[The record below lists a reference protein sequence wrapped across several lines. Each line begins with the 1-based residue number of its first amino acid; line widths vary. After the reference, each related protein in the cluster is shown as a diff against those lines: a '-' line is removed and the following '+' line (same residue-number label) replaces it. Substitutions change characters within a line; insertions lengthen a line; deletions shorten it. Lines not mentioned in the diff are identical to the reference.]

1 MELPRSRPP
10 GPFSPRRELLVC
22 SLLVLCP
29 LAIYGQTATH
39 GFLNFDDR
47 RYVSENPHVQGGLA
61 PGNLV
66 WAFTTGHCSNW
77 HPLTWLSH
85 MLDCQ
90 FLGLRPGAHH
100 LTSVALHL
108 ANALLLY
115 LALKLMTGAV
125 WRSAAVA
132 GLFAIH
138 PLHVESVAWIAE
150 RKDVLSGLFWML
162 TLWTYAWYTERPRV
176 ARYSLVVVTF
186 AMGLMS
192 KPMVVT
198 LPFVLLLLDYW
209 PLRRLSGTLALP
221 GGGSAGTPR
230 PTFGIGRATL
240 EKVPLLLLSLASSM

>member
-22 SLLVLCP
+22 SLLVLCT

-66 WAFTTGHCSNW
+66 WAFTTGRCSNW

-90 FLGLRPGAHH
+90 LLGLRPGAHH

-115 LALKLMTGAV
+115 LVLKLMTGAMG
-125 WRSAAVA
+125 RSAAVA
-132 GLFAIH
+132 GLVAIH
-138 PLHVESVAWIAE
+138 PLHDESLGWVPV
-150 RKDVLSGLFWML
+150 RKDVLS
-162 TLWTYAWYTERPRV
+162 A
-176 ARYSLVVVTF
+176 
-186 AMGLMS
+186 
-192 KPMVVT
+192 
-198 LPFVLLLLDYW
+198 
-209 PLRRLSGTLALP
+209 PLCVLAL
-221 GGGSAGTPR
+221 
-230 PTFGIGRATL
+230 
-240 EKVPLLLLSLASSM
+240 LAC

>member
-1 MELPRSRPP
+1 MELLRSRPP
-10 GPFSPRRELLVC
+10 GAFSPRRELLVC
-22 SLLVLCP
+22 SLMVLCT

-115 LALKLMTGAV
+115 LALKLMTGS
-125 WRSAAVA
+125 R
-132 GLFAIH
+132 
-138 PLHVESVAWIAE
+138 
-150 RKDVLSGLFWML
+150 R
-162 TLWTYAWYTERPRV
+162 RRR
-176 ARYSLVVVTF
+176 ARAPDQEGVFT
-186 AMGLMS
+186 
-192 KPMVVT
+192 P
-198 LPFVLLLLDYW
+198 
-209 PLRRLSGTLALP
+209 
-221 GGGSAGTPR
+221 PR
-230 PTFGIGRATL
+230 PSTGGDHSCWRKRRPPCSPSRRSRA
-240 EKVPLLLLSLASSM
+240 S